1 MTVTQPSQT
10 LANQLPWVAAC
21 VKAVAGGRNVDTALA
36 KAPAELR
43 AGVQAIAYEVLR
55 NWAWAQALL
64 PMVAKKKPPEPARS
78 MLLAAMALL
87 RQPSN
92 YVSHAVV
99 DQAVSA
105 CKASHKL
112 KNAAGFVN
120 ATLRT
125 VLRDY
130 VALDQ
135 QATSDWVVAY
145 NHPIWWIKRLRAQYP
160 DHWQTVLQANM
171 QAAPMVLRVNLQR
184 NTQQAYLDKLANAGI
199 PATALGHSGVLLGKA
214 QAVGKLPGFDAGD
227 VSVQDG
233 SPQLAALL
241 LWASPHL
248 KALAS
253 QPAVRAI
260 KLLDACAAPGGKTAH
275 LLEASPARPSSSQF
289 TSQSTKQSK
298 QMLELTALEIDA
310 TRATR
315 ITQTLE
321 RLGLSAQVVV
331 ADAAL
336 PGDWCNSGPFDAILL
351 DAPCTASGIV
361 RRHPDVPWLRR
372 ETDIAQLVA
381 QQRALLEA
389 LWPQLAPG
397 GRMVYCTCSTF
408 KEEGQWQIE
417 AFLARHADAKLQPS
431 VSHILPADVDGA
443 LASQAHLAIGH
454 NEAMG
459 FDGFF
464 YAVLDKAL

>member
-1 MTVTQPSQT
+1 MTATQLSQT

-36 KAPAELR
+36 KAPVELR

-64 PMVAKKKPPEPARS
+64 PMVAKKKPPEPTRS
-78 MLLAAMALL
+78 LLLAAIALL

-120 ATLRT
+120 AALRT

-130 VALDQ
+130 AALDQ

-145 NHPIWWIKRLRAQYP
+145 NHPIWWIKRLRTQYP
-160 DHWQTVLQANM
+160 DHWQAALQANM
-171 QAAPMVLRVNLQR
+171 QAAPMVLRVNLKR
-184 NTQQAYLDKLANAGI
+184 NTQQAYLDKLALAGI

-233 SPQLAALL
+233 SPQLAAPL

-253 QPAVRAI
+253 QPEVRAI

-275 LLEASPARPSSSQF
+275 LLEASPNRPNQ
-289 TSQSTKQSK
+289 T
-298 QMLELTALEIDA
+298 LELTALEIDA

-321 RLGLSAQVVV
+321 RLGLGAQVVV
-331 ADAAL
+331 ANAAL
-336 PGDWCNSGPFDAILL
+336 PGDWCNSGPFDALLL

-372 ETDIAQLVA
+372 ETDIAQLVV

-417 AFLARHADAKLQPS
+417 AFVARHTDATLQPS
-431 VSHILPADVDGA
+431 VGHILPADVDGA
-443 LASQAHLAIGH
+443 WASQAPVAMGH

>member
-1 MTVTQPSQT
+1 MTLTQPSQT

-21 VKAVAGGRNVDTALA
+21 VKAVASGRNVDTALA

-43 AGVQAIAYEVLR
+43 AGVQAITYDVLR

-78 MLLAAMALL
+78 LLLAAMALL

-92 YVSHAVV
+92 YVNHAVV
-99 DQAVSA
+99 DQAVAA

-112 KNAAGFVN
+112 KNAAGFIN

-130 VALDQ
+130 EALDK
-135 QATSDWVVAY
+135 QAVSDWVVAY

-160 DHWQTVLQANM
+160 EHWQAVLQANM

-184 NTQQAYLDKLANAGI
+184 NTQQAYLDKLALADI
-199 PATALGHSGVLLGKA
+199 HATALGQSGVLLGKA

-233 SPQLAALL
+233 SPQLAAPL

-248 KALAS
+248 QALAA
-253 QPAVRAI
+253 QQTPRTI

-275 LLEASPARPSSSQF
+275 LLEANPCHPQHAVQ
-289 TSQSTKQSK
+289 
-298 QMLELTALEIDA
+298 LTALEIDA

-321 RLGLSAQVVV
+321 RLGLNAQVVV

-336 PGDWCNSGPFDAILL
+336 PSDWCNSGPFDAILL

-372 ETDIAQLVA
+372 ETDIEQLVA
-381 QQRALLEA
+381 QQRALLDA

-408 KEEGQWQIE
+408 KEEGQWQVD
-417 AFLARHADAKLQPS
+417 AFVAQHPNAKLQPS
-431 VSHILPADVDGA
+431 VGHILPADVSGA
-443 LASQAHLAIGH
+443 VAAQVSPPLGH

>member
-1 MTVTQPSQT
+1 MTPAQISQT

-43 AGVQAIAYEVLR
+43 AGVQAITYDVLR

-78 MLLAAMALL
+78 LLLAAIALL

-92 YVSHAVV
+92 YVNHAVV
-99 DQAVSA
+99 DQAVAA

-112 KNAAGFVN
+112 KNAAGFIN

-125 VLRDY
+125 LLRDY
-130 VALDQ
+130 EALDK
-135 QATSDWVVAY
+135 QAVSDWVVAY

-160 DHWQTVLQANM
+160 EHWQAVLQANM

-184 NTQQAYLDKLANAGI
+184 NTQQAYLDKLALADI
-199 PATALGHSGVLLGKA
+199 PATALGQSGVLLGKA

-233 SPQLAALL
+233 SPQLAAPL

-248 KALAS
+248 QELAA
-253 QPAVRAI
+253 QQTPRTI

-275 LLEASPARPSSSQF
+275 LLEANPCHRQHAVQ
-289 TSQSTKQSK
+289 
-298 QMLELTALEIDA
+298 LTALEIDA

-321 RLGLSAQVVV
+321 RLGLNAQVVV

-336 PGDWCNSGPFDAILL
+336 PSDWCNSGPFDAILL

-372 ETDIAQLVA
+372 ETDIEQLVA

-408 KEEGQWQIE
+408 KEEGQWQVD
-417 AFLARHADAKLQPS
+417 AFVAQHPNATLQPS
-431 VSHILPADVDGA
+431 VGHMLPADVSGA
-443 LASQAHLAIGH
+443 VAAQVSPPLGH